1 MTSVTKTDVPPAPSA
16 VLRLSRGGVY
26 VSTPVGPLQ
35 IGVPPETIK
44 DSMGL
49 GLPLP
54 DVFVVPPV
62 LFDKRKGRT
71 LAEIE
76 FPAYYNFFVLKRR
89 AKLIVDTDDTAD
101 RLRTVFRESL
111 FGSRVQANDDEF
123 AETYPKEL
131 RPDFERETDHFRRG
145 PDGTCQDVDDL
156 VEFLVLGER
165 RRVDLPSGLSI
176 TRSSEAVTRSS
187 DGANGTDGTYTVY
200 AQGREIATVR
210 ATVEVPDRT
219 PPPSVPTT
227 GIPFEPPSFGVT
239 VLGASHGF
247 DPRGKTTGFLLW
259 IGHRGILIDPPVDTT
274 EHLREH
280 GLMPK
285 VIDGVILTH
294 CHADHDSGVLAKL
307 LEEGRVRLYT
317 TPTILASFLRKYS
330 ALSGIPQDTLRRTFS
345 FCPITIGTPTVI
357 NGAELSFFYTLHSIP
372 AIGFEAFYGGKSLAF
387 SGDTLYEPDTIRM
400 LADRG
405 VIRPERRDA
414 LLDFPWHHTVVLHEA
429 GVPPLHTPVSSLA
442 ALPAEV
448 KERLYL
454 VHIAKKDVPTTGGL
468 KAADVGLDKTLVID
482 VNDPVHAQAIDILNV
497 VCSVDFFRD
506 LPLSRAREILMVARR
521 RRVAA
526 GERIIEKD
534 TVGNEFFVIAS
545 GSVSVERDG
554 VRIKSYHA
562 GDFFGETALVLNQ
575 GRTADVIARTEVDM
589 VTLDRHGFLYLLRGT
604 DIPSRLVRLARAR
617 EERSW
622 ELFESNLGLRQ
633 LSGAQ
638 KTELQSYLEIVSFAP
653 GETLWTKGER
663 VSAAFVID
671 HGEVELEGGSAPA
684 RFGAGA
690 LLADVDALRDGG
702 ISVLARDRSARD
714 TLAPRSRGTTVG
726 AHDTTARAVGSV
738 RGFRIDGAD
747 FAKFLGNNPGVQLFL
762 MGTHFVE

>member
-1 MTSVTKTDVPPAPSA
+1 MSGAAEQEEPPAPSA

-26 VSTPVGPLQ
+26 VATPVGPLQ
-35 IGVPPETIK
+35 IGAPPETIK
-44 DSMGL
+44 DSMAL

-62 LFDKRKGRT
+62 LFDKRRGRA

-89 AKLIVDTDDTAD
+89 AKLIVETEDTAD

-123 AETYPKEL
+123 APGYPPAL

-156 VEFLVLGER
+156 VEFLVLGDA
-165 RRVDLPSGLSI
+165 RRVELPSGLS
-176 TRSSEAVTRSS
+176 VTKNP
-187 DGANGTDGTYTVY
+187 DDTYTVF
-200 AQGREIATVR
+200 AAGREIATVR
-210 ATVEVPDRT
+210 ASVEVPDRT
-219 PPPSVPTT
+219 PPPSIPAT
-227 GIPFEPPSFGVT
+227 GMPFEPPSFGLT

-285 VIDGVILTH
+285 IIDGVILTH

-330 ALSGIPQDTLRRTFS
+330 ALSGIPMDTLRRTFS
-345 FCPITIGTPTVI
+345 FCPVTIGAPTVI

-405 VIRPERRDA
+405 VLRPERRDA
-414 LLDFPWHHTVVLHEA
+414 LLGFPWHHSVVLHEA

-454 VHIAKKDVPTTGGL
+454 VHIAKKDVPTGVGL
-468 KAADVGLDKTLVID
+468 KAAEVGLDKTLVID
-482 VNDPVHAQAIDILNV
+482 VHDPLHAQAIDILNV

-562 GDFFGETALVLNQ
+562 GDFFGETALVLDQ
-575 GRTADVIARTEVDM
+575 GRTADVVARTEVEM

-638 KTELQSYLEIVSFAP
+638 KTELQSYLERMTFAK
-653 GETLWTKGER
+653 GETLWTEGDR
-663 VSAAFVID
+663 VDAAFIVD
-671 HGEVELEGGSAPA
+671 QGEVELEGCTAPA
-684 RFGAGA
+684 PFGAGA
-690 LLADVDALRDGG
+690 LLADVDRLRDGG
-702 ISVLARDRSARD
+702 
-714 TLAPRSRGTTVG
+714 
-726 AHDTTARAVGSV
+726 AHVTTARALCDG
-738 RGFRIDGAD
+738 RGFRIDRAD
-747 FAKFLGNNPGVQLFL
+747 FAKFMSNNPGVQLFL